1 MKIKPEGQGQPALGG
16 ARIQHLSATD
26 RFCNMSTSVRYRI
39 VPLDPHAHLFDI
51 EMTVAR
57 PAAAGQVLR
66 LPAWIPGS
74 YMIRE
79 FSRHIVQI
87 EAFAGKK
94 AVAISKLD
102 KHSWQAAPVKGELTI
117 RYQVYAFDLSVRG
130 AYLDAQRGFYNG
142 TSVFL
147 AADGFEN
154 DACEVDIQPPA
165 GKAYDRWQVATSLAA
180 VDTHKK
186 TGFGRYRA
194 ANYDELIDHPV
205 ELGEFERVRF
215 TACGVPHEF
224 VVSGRY
230 RADLKRLAAD
240 TQRICEWQIRFFGE
254 PAPFDRYVFML
265 FVGADIYGGLEHR
278 ASTALVANRDD
289 LPAPGLADGEI
300 GDGYLRLLGLISH
313 EYFHSWNVKRMKP
326 AVFTPYDLN
335 REGHTTLLWAF
346 EGITS
351 YYDDLALVR
360 SGLIDDKRYLGLLA
374 KTITGVLRGNGRTK
388 QTLADSSFD
397 AWTKYYRQDE
407 NSPNSIVS
415 YYTKGSLAALALDL
429 HIRHETAGAKSLDT
443 VMLALWQKWLADGQ
457 GLAEGEWEQ
466 VAEQATGLKLRQFF
480 DKAIRSTQ
488 DLPLAELLATQG
500 VSLQMVPSDSAADSG
515 SVVDSIQPAPSRPTL
530 GVKAA
535 ADAQGVRL
543 AQVLDGGAAQAAGLS
558 AGDVIV
564 AIEGLKAVD
573 LDKAL
578 ARHKVGDSVKIHAF
592 RRDELLSFKVKLQGT
607 VADTC
612 RLSLPAGAGGWIKS

>member
-1 MKIKPEGQGQPALGG
+1 
-16 ARIQHLSATD
+16 
-26 RFCNMSTSVRYRI
+26 MSSSVSYRLC
-39 VPLDPHAHLFDI
+39 VLDPQAHLF
-51 EMTVAR
+51 EVTVTVAQ

-74 YMIRE
+74 YMVRE
-79 FSRHIVQI
+79 FARHIVQI
-87 EAFAGKK
+87 SASSGKK
-94 AVAISKLD
+94 AVALTKLD
-102 KHSWQAAPVKGELTI
+102 KHSWQAAPVKGELTV
-117 RYQVYAFDLSVRG
+117 RYQVYAYDLSVRG
-130 AYLDAQRGFYNG
+130 AYLDANRGFYNG

-147 AADGFEN
+147 SADGFEN
-154 DACEVDIQPPA
+154 DPCTVDIDAPA
-165 GKAYDRWQVATSLAA
+165 SKALSDWQVATSLPALD
-180 VDTHKK
+180 VHKK

-205 ELGEFERVRF
+205 ELGRF
-215 TACGVPHEF
+215 QRITFKACGVPHEF
-224 VVSGRY
+224 VVSGVCQ
-230 RADLKRLAAD
+230 ADLKRLAAD

-289 LPAPGLADGEI
+289 LPAPGLAEGEI

-360 SGLIDDKRYLGLLA
+360 SGLIDEKRYLGLLA
-374 KTITGVLRGNGRTK
+374 KTITGVMRGNGRTK

-429 HIRHETAGAKSLDT
+429 HIRHETGGAKSLDT

-466 VAEQATGLKLRQFF
+466 VAEQATGLKLGKFF

-500 VSLQMVPSDSAADSG
+500 VCLQMVPSDSPADSG
-515 SVVDSIQPAPSRPTL
+515 SVVDSIQPAAVRPSF

-535 ADAQGVRL
+535 ADTLGVRL
-543 AQVLDGGAAQAAGLS
+543 VQVLDGGAAQAAGLS
-558 AGDVIV
+558 GGDVIV
-564 AIEGLKAVD
+564 AVNGLKASD
-573 LDKAL
+573 LDKAI
-578 ARHKVGDSVKIHAF
+578 ARHKVGDTVKVHAF
-592 RRDELLSFKVKLQGT
+592 RRDELATYKVKLQAT
-607 VADTC
+607 PADTC
-612 RLSLPAGAGGWIKS
+612 RLSLAPGTAAWIKQ